1 MKAPSEMKGKKVE
14 EILRDWSKELEQRC
28 AAFQR
33 QAEAMAEWDR
43 RILSNRNV
51 IVALEVGGKTGLG
64 WHGLGQARSLVTV
77 CGGGRARWPR

>member
-14 EILRDWSKELEQRC
+14 EILGDWSKELEQRC
-28 AAFQR
+28 AVFQR

-51 IVALEVGGKTGLG
+51 IVALEVGGRG
-64 WHGLGQARSLVTV
+64 WD
-77 CGGGRARWPR
+77 